1 MITSPALIQS
11 MADAASALIN
21 VLSQEQCLKAC
32 FAFDNDEERHKWFYT
47 PTPREGLRL
56 GEMSPNQQQHVM
68 RLVSTGLS
76 EAGYNYACLLM
87 GSERM
92 VDRFQN
98 FPDRTY
104 GNLPN
109 TRLRDPAN
117 YSLGIFGSPGASSGW
132 SWRLGGHHLNLH
144 FTIRNGTISATP
156 AFFGAE
162 PARAIMPGGI
172 YLRPLAAEEDKA
184 RELLKLFSAEQ
195 LSQAIIAPVAPTDI
209 VQMNRPRIEDGA
221 LPVIGGA
228 GPGGEHLRSALG
240 LTPELDEMVRYSHT
254 PKGIPAANMSSGQ
267 TGVFVS
273 LINVYLDHLSEAI
286 QESYRWCQEPEKI
299 QATTFA
305 WAGPLEIGAP
315 HYYRVQSPWFL
326 IEYDCT
332 QNEANHTH
340 SVLRNLAG
348 DFGDDPLAAHY
359 ALDHAER

>member
-1 MITSPALIQS
+1 MTALSELIQS
-11 MADAASALIN
+11 MADTASALIN
-21 VLSQEQCLKAC
+21 ALGQEQCLKAC

-47 PTPREGLRL
+47 PTAREGLRL
-56 GEMSPNQQQHVM
+56 GEMSPSQQQHVM

-109 TRLRDPAN
+109 TRVRDPAN

-144 FTIRNGTISATP
+144 FTIRNGIISVTP

-172 YLRPLAAEEDKA
+172 YLRPLAAEEDTA
-184 RELLKLFSAEQ
+184 RELLESFTAEQ

-209 VQMNRPRIEDGA
+209 VQTNRPRIEDGA
-221 LPVIGGA
+221 LPAIGGA
-228 GPGGEHLRSALG
+228 GPGGERLRTVLG
-240 LTPELDEMVRYSHT
+240 LTPELDEMVRYSHI
-254 PKGIPAANMSSGQ
+254 PKGIPAANMSPGQ
-267 TGVFVS
+267 IDVFVS
-273 LINVYLDHLSEAI
+273 LINVYLDHLPEAI
-286 QESYRWCQEPEKI
+286 QESYRWWQEPEKI

-348 DFGDDPLAAHY
+348 DFGDDSLAAHY